1 MAIFL
6 IDLPPN
12 EMERR
17 LSDALSVYVD
27 AMRYPRG
34 TVNQRAAMWLEHIR
48 RRGWQGVAAVE
59 TPETPTAGA
68 PQEDVPPT
76 AELSDAPLL
85 GVAYGYPGA
94 PGQWWQQQVVLGLQ
108 RGGSPPEE
116 IARLMTSYFE
126 LTELHIHPRAQGRG
140 LGEALARRL
149 LAGRGEQN
157 VLLSTPETDGESNRA
172 WRLYR
177 RLGFA
182 DVIRGYHF
190 AGDPRAFAILGRS
203 PSVVAG
209 NRQAHIGAR
218 RHTGSGTMTWCAP
231 ALPPSRPKVPR
242 IPGIHRAATPAA
254 GHRDAAA
261 DRPLGHRLPA
271 GQGVAHHL
279 TR

>member
-12 EMERR
+12 DMERR
-17 LSDALSVYVD
+17 LSDALRVYVE

-34 TVNQRAAMWLEHIR
+34 TENQRAAMWLEHIR

-59 TPETPTAGA
+59 
-68 PQEDVPPT
+68 
-76 AELSDAPLL
+76 AEAAEASGGHPAADLSNAPLL

-108 RGGSPPEE
+108 RGGCPPAE

-149 LAGRGEQN
+149 LAAREEEN
-157 VLLSTPETDGESNRA
+157 VLLSTPETNGEPNRA

-177 RLGFA
+177 RLGFS

-190 AGDPRAFAILGRS
+190 AGDPRAFAILGR
-203 PSVVAG
+203 
-209 NRQAHIGAR
+209 
-218 RHTGSGTMTWCAP
+218 
-231 ALPPSRPKVPR
+231 ALP
-242 IPGIHRAATPAA
+242 
-254 GHRDAAA
+254 
-261 DRPLGHRLPA
+261 L
-271 GQGVAHHL
+271 Q
-279 TR
+279 